1 MDSVSVDSSVLLRQP
16 VELRIYQFPK
26 NKQTV
31 ISVIMSQTE
40 YSIQLENISAKLQ
53 ESFKFKF
60 DNSEKQVV
68 WSKMFWTYLSHQTF
82 CDALYRINSLALD
95 QKKKLTFEE
104 KSLSNYDML
113 ALL

>member
-1 MDSVSVDSSVLLRQP
+1 
-16 VELRIYQFPK
+16 
-26 NKQTV
+26 
-31 ISVIMSQTE
+31 MSQTE

-60 DNSEKQVV
+60 DNSEKQIV

-82 CDALYRINSLALD
+82 CDALDRINSLALS
-95 QKKKLTFEE
+95 KKLTFEE

-113 ALL
+113 ALLRLSIFLFLGDPETYLQFLYKNLKEYT